1 MNEFARVK
9 IINFLLIFR
18 AVANVTVLAMLT
30 TLCYVCAKKTT
41 AAMIELHKVDQILL
55 KLGQIEQLARANW
68 RTRNSAIFLVLV
80 VNIALNLTEGVLKA
94 LTKSD
99 KQIVYFIVVTYPRI
113 ALSNF
118 NTLFFLMTL
127 ILEERFR
134 IINGLILKR
143 KNESVGVGRYS
154 KEANFCEVIDEL
166 VFIHKSLVRVSKEI
180 NQIFY
185 ANALFFVTA
194 DFILLVGDLYI
205 IMYALFSG
213 FFQKHV
219 RTIIS
224 LVKNCTSYVTDLFYF
239 AKRSSDLCHEANRTQ
254 VLLAGIHINIEKEEE
269 RNTFFFQVITSILK
283 LIHNK
288 LDITACRLFSINNA
302 LLFSV
307 SWKRE
312 IFVLITKSVADLRC
326 RFFIFKYSLSHL
338 VFLHTNLVKI
348 TQKLNSCFGLH
359 LFLWIALCVALI
371 VVESHALLYMFLY
384 TRSSINDFKFVIISI
399 KNILLYSFDVCYLSK
414 RCSNLCTEASHFKTI
429 LLSTKINIESEENRN
444 SVRPTFFTSN
454 IFPID
459 QTLLK
464 LGQREQLARAN
475 WRTRNSAIFLVL
487 VVNIALNLIE
497 GVLKALTKMDKQ
509 IVYFIVVTYPRI
521 ALTNFNTSFFIMILM
536 VEERFR
542 IINGLILKRI
552 NGAGRYSK
560 EANFCEA
567 IDELVFIHKSLNCT
581 SYVTDLFYFAKRSS
595 DLCHEANRTRVLLAG
610 IHINIEK
617 EEERNTVI
625 TSILKLIHNKLDITA
640 CRLFSINNALLF
652 SVSWKREIF
661 VLIRY

>member
-1 MNEFARVK
+1 MKLLTYQEIFSCVHTTSQILGTYGFKRINGILHLSKWRLVQSAISISLCIALTTYYFTNSRYELMNEFARVK

-18 AVANVTVLAMLT
+18 AAANVTVLAMLT

-94 LTKSD
+94 LMKSD

-154 KEANFCEVIDEL
+154 KEANFCEAIDEL
-166 VFIHKSLVRVSKEI
+166 VFVHKSLVRVSKEI

-239 AKRSSDLCHEANRTQ
+239 AKRSSDLCHE
-254 VLLAGIHINIEKEEE
+254 
-269 RNTFFFQVITSILK
+269 
-283 LIHNK
+283 
-288 LDITACRLFSINNA
+288 
-302 LLFSV
+302 V
-307 SWKRE
+307 S
-312 IFVLITKSVADLRC
+312 
-326 RFFIFKYSLSHL
+326 
-338 VFLHTNLVKI
+338 
-348 TQKLNSCFGLH
+348 
-359 LFLWIALCVALI
+359 
-371 VVESHALLYMFLY
+371 
-384 TRSSINDFKFVIISI
+384 
-399 KNILLYSFDVCYLSK
+399 
-414 RCSNLCTEASHFKTI
+414 
-429 LLSTKINIESEENRN
+429 
-444 SVRPTFFTSN
+444 
-454 IFPID
+454 
-459 QTLLK
+459 
-464 LGQREQLARAN
+464 
-475 WRTRNSAIFLVL
+475 
-487 VVNIALNLIE
+487 
-497 GVLKALTKMDKQ
+497 
-509 IVYFIVVTYPRI
+509 
-521 ALTNFNTSFFIMILM
+521 
-536 VEERFR
+536 
-542 IINGLILKRI
+542 
-552 NGAGRYSK
+552 
-560 EANFCEA
+560 
-567 IDELVFIHKSLNCT
+567 
-581 SYVTDLFYFAKRSS
+581 
-595 DLCHEANRTRVLLAG
+595 
-610 IHINIEK
+610 
-617 EEERNTVI
+617 
-625 TSILKLIHNKLDITA
+625 
-640 CRLFSINNALLF
+640 
-652 SVSWKREIF
+652 
-661 VLIRY
+661 